1 MRTVAI
7 TNLKGGVGKTTTV
20 VNLGAGLS
28 LKGLRVLL
36 VDVDAQGNLATALG
50 VRPKRT
56 LYEVLVDGKAADQ
69 CIVEARPNLDLLAAD
84 DSLMSAQPLIT
95 QRSDWAHLL
104 TRALKP
110 LSSRYDVALI
120 DCSASLSVMNINAL
134 MATRDVLTPTI
145 VEPLALRGIE
155 LLERQLQR
163 IGTGAIRCIVPTMF
177 DGRQRQSHDL
187 LANLRGQYGRIVT
200 DPIRVNVRLSEAPA
214 VGRTIYEHDPRS
226 RGALDYAQLVE
237 HVATM
242 FDLRPS
248 LSAVMTATPPP
259 RERARYDLPSSQAR
273 AYAEQGLSQHN
284 GDSKGSPEAPL
295 FQGTTHEPCPSCKQ
309 PLEQT
314 VLAGYRIRYCNHCH
328 YKRQEL
334 VQGFRR

>member
-50 VRPKRT
+50 VRPRRT
-56 LYEVLVDGKAADQ
+56 LYEVLVDGKPAAQ
-69 CIVEARPNLDLLAAD
+69 CIVQARPNLDLLAAD
-84 DSLMSAQPLIT
+84 DTLMSAQPLIT
-95 QRSDWAHLL
+95 QRPDWAHLL
-104 TRALKP
+104 TRALRP
-110 LSSRYDVALI
+110 LAAEYDVALI
-120 DCSASLSVMNINAL
+120 DCSASLSVMNVNAL

-145 VEPLALRGIE
+145 IEPLALRGIE

-163 IGTGAIRCIVPTMF
+163 IGTGTIRCIIPTMF
-177 DGRQRQSHDL
+177 DGRQRQANTL
-187 LANLRGQYGRIVT
+187 LANLRSQYGRIVT
-200 DPIRVNVRLSEAPA
+200 EPIRVNVRLSEAPA

-237 HVATM
+237 HIATV
-242 FDLRPS
+242 FDLRPRMP
-248 LSAVMTATPPP
+248 APTPPAA
-259 RERARYDLPSSQAR
+259 RERPRYNLPPSPAPAQA
-273 AYAEQGLSQHN
+273 QHN
-284 GDSKGSPEAPL
+284 GGTANGQEAPL
-295 FQGTTHEPCPSCKQ
+295 FQGPTHEPCPTCRQ
-309 PLEQT
+309 PLQQT
-314 VLAGYRIRYCNHCH
+314 VLAGYRVRYCNHCH

-334 VQGFRR
+334 VQGVRR